1 MKEKGFI
8 IQIVVGAEYERMTII
23 DPMTRKIA
31 FEGNTTDAMHFLSEE
46 ISNFKNEDPHESK

>member
-31 FEGNTTDAMHFLSEE
+31 FEGNTSDAMNFLNEQ
-46 ISNFKNEDPHESK
+46 IDNFKNSD

>member
-8 IQIVVGAEYERMTII
+8 IQIVVGAEYERMTVI

-31 FEGNTTDAMHFLSEE
+31 FEGNTYDAMNFLNEE
-46 ISNFKNEDPHESK
+46 IINFKNADSHESN